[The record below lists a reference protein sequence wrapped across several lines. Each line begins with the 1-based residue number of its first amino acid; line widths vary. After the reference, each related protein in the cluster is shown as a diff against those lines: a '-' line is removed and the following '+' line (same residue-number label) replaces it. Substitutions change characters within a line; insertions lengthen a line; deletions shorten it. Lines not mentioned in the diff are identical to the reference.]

1 MKSKNLAQSEI
12 IDIANCTCADGI
24 DVYVPDIG
32 YPHVDLSFCNCSLGE
47 AGVGSGGL
55 SDTTAGAAGLALGV
69 LTASQSVNTEVLSC
83 HENCCKCNE
92 LSHECESE
100 AAENTL
106 YCINGRVQ
114 VFEDFCFAREGI
126 AREYA

>member
-12 IDIANCTCADGI
+12 IDISNCTCSDGI

-32 YPHVDLSFCNCSLGE
+32 YPSVDLSFCNCSEGVI
-47 AGVGSGGL
+47 GVGSGGL

-69 LTASQSVNTEVLSC
+69 LTASQSANQEVLTS
-83 HENCCKCNE
+83 HENYRKCNE

-100 AAENTL
+100 ALENTL
-106 YCINGRVQ
+106 YCINGLVQ
-114 VFEDFCFAREGI
+114 VHEDFCFAR
-126 AREYA
+126 